1 MPELP
6 EVETVKKALVKNLIG
21 HKITRVE
28 VLYDKIIKTPLDE
41 FMSCFN
47 DVQILD
53 IQRIGKF
60 LIFIFDNNKIML
72 SHLRM
77 EGKYYYLNEEEQITK
92 HTHIVFHLNDNKKFV
107 YDDSRKFG
115 CIEIHDKVSYLNS
128 PSLSKLGPE
137 PFDCDKHYLY
147 EKLSKCNIEIKSALL
162 DQSILSGLGNIY
174 VDETLFACKINPFVK
189 ASSISLEQCE
199 DIIIN
204 SQKILLRAIEQGGST
219 ISSYHP
225 EAGIDGKFQI
235 ELQVYGKKGYRCPKC
250 NTSLLKDFCHGRGT
264 TYCPNCQNVAIK
276 VGICGSIASG
286 KTTTINYLKQKG
298 YKTFS
303 SDQCVH
309 EFYSTLVAKTFFVNL
324 LGEGVLNDDG
334 KISRPYIKSAIL
346 KDPLLKNKIEAF
358 VHPYVNQQIQ
368 KFIKNNIQ
376 EKLIFIEVPL
386 MFEAKTDKLMD
397 YIIAVD
403 ASYETKIKN
412 LINRGSKTP
421 IKDLKLNNNVNIEK
435 HLNKCDFI
443 INNNLDLDNLYLQID
458 NILTNI
464 ISR

>member
-1 MPELP
+1 M
-6 EVETVKKALVKNLIG
+6 
-21 HKITRVE
+21 R
-28 VLYDKIIKTPLDE
+28 
-41 FMSCFN
+41 
-47 DVQILD
+47 
-53 IQRIGKF
+53 
-60 LIFIFDNNKIML
+60 
-72 SHLRM
+72 
-77 EGKYYYLNEEEQITK
+77 
-92 HTHIVFHLNDNKKFV
+92 
-107 YDDSRKFG
+107 
-115 CIEIHDKVSYLNS
+115 
-128 PSLSKLGPE
+128 
-137 PFDCDKHYLY
+137 
-147 EKLSKCNIEIKSALL
+147 
-162 DQSILSGLGNIY
+162 
-174 VDETLFACKINPFVK
+174 
-189 ASSISLEQCE
+189 
-199 DIIIN
+199 
-204 SQKILLRAIEQGGST
+204 
-219 ISSYHP
+219 
-225 EAGIDGKFQI
+225 
-235 ELQVYGKKGYRCPKC
+235 PK
-250 NTSLLKDFCHGRGT
+250 
-264 TYCPNCQNVAIK
+264 P
-276 VGICGSIASG
+276 
-286 KTTTINYLKQKG
+286 KG

-443 INNNLDLDNLYLQID
+443 INNNFDLDNLYLQID
-458 NILTNI
+458 NILKNI